1 MSHELE
7 MINGE
12 ASMVYTKSGGLPW
25 HSLGTAIPDD
35 LTPEQ
40 TLIAAKLDWKV
51 EKRPMYIEVEGKM
64 VDTGKRAL
72 VRDRDNRFM
81 TVVSDSWKP
90 CQNETAF
97 EFFNDFIANADMT
110 METAGSLR
118 NGEMVW
124 ALAKLNESFDLF
136 GGDKVDGYLLF
147 SNPHQ
152 FGKTIQVQTVMTRV
166 VCANTI
172 AVALSENS
180 KYRVKVNHSREFD
193 GDKVKEILG
202 ITKDHLASYKLKAEF
217 LGSKKFKDE
226 DIVEYFGRVFG
237 MNENKGELRR
247 AGQAAMELLD
257 TQPGTEFAPGTY
269 WQLFNSVTNFTN
281 FEASRNLDNRAY
293 SLLHGSNRDVNLKA
307 LNVALEMADA

>member
-7 MINGE
+7 MIDGE
-12 ASMVYTKSGGLPW
+12 ASMVYAKSGGLPW
-25 HSLGTAIPDD
+25 HSLGTSIPDD

-51 EKRPMYIEVEGKM
+51 EKRPMYIEVAGKM

-72 VRDRDNRFM
+72 VRDRDDRFM

-110 METAGSLR
+110 MDTAGSLR

-180 KYRVKVNHSREFD
+180 KYHVKVNHSREFD

-202 ITKDHLASYKLKAEF
+202 ITKDHLNSYKLKAEF
-217 LGSKKFKDE
+217 LGSKKFKEE

-237 MNENKGELRR
+237 MNENKNELRR
-247 AGQAAMELLD
+247 AGQSAMELLD

-269 WQLFNSVTNFTN
+269 WQLFNATTNFTN

-293 SLLHGSNRDVNLKA
+293 SLLHGSNRDINLKA
-307 LNVALEMADA
+307 LTVALEMADA